1 MNLLV
6 LWTESYGEALS
17 AANKL
22 ALAKGHILDCSII
35 GKWSQVLVHFD
46 EKPSNDPA
54 DSLNLNSKHHKTW
67 IPGLKNQITESYLS
81 LSTNK
86 VSDFLLSIETSFVG
100 DVFEFLQVLNLNQ
113 FPIVDF
119 RLLRFNDPKVLLLL
133 TGTSADADKL
143 LVSIENLKSQ
153 GKFNFKFELVNP
165 VAKPIKDLFNYS
177 DTL

>member
-1 MNLLV
+1 MNLFV

-22 ALAKGHILDCSII
+22 ALSKGHILDCSII

-46 EKPSNDPA
+46 EKPASDPSNN
-54 DSLNLNSKHHKTW
+54 LNLSSKHHKAW

-81 LSTNK
+81 LSINM
-86 VSDFLLSIETSFVG
+86 VSDFLLSVETNFVG
-100 DVFEFLQVLNLNQ
+100 DVFEFLQVLNLDQ

-119 RLLRFNDPKVLLLL
+119 RLLRFSEPKVLLLL
-133 TGTSADADKL
+133 TGASNDADKL

-153 GKFNFKFELVNP
+153 GKFNFNFELVNP
-165 VAKPIKDLFNYS
+165 VAKPIKGLFNYS
-177 DTL
+177 DKV